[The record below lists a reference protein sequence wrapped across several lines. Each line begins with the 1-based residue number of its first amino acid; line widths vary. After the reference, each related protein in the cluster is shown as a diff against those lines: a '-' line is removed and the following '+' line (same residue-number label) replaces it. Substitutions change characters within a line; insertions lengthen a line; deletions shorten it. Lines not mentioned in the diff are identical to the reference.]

1 MSENQQN
8 RDDPYARDS
17 FSMRRMTRG
26 QVWAITI
33 AAIVIVVALVVYSY
47 V

>member
-17 FSMRRMTRG
+17 FSMRRMTRW
-26 QVWAITI
+26 QLWAITI
-33 AAIVIVVALVVYSY
+33 VAIVVVVALLVYSY
-47 V
+47 A